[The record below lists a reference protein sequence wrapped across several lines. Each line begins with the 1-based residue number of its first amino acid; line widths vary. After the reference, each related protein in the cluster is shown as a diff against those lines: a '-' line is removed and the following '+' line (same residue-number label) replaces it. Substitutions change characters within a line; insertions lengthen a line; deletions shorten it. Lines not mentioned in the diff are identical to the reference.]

1 MILILILIFKMIL
14 ILILPDFSRI
24 FRIFE
29 NYRSLGIV
37 KNYLL
42 GISNLC
48 KWIELAEIC
57 PKTQTYDHFIA
68 LRRGILHD
76 SNFDF
81 INDFDFDFIN
91 DFDFASKFQ
100 NDFDFDFQNDFDFD
114 FAPNFQ
120 NDFDF
125 INDFDFDFA

>member
-1 MILILILIFKMIL
+1 M
-14 ILILPDFSRI
+14 ILPDFSRI

-29 NYRSLGIV
+29 NYRSVVIV
-37 KNYLL
+37 TVCFL
-42 GISNLC
+42 GISKLC
-48 KWIELAEIC
+48 KWIEFAEIC
-57 PKTQTYDHFIA
+57 PKTPKYDHFVA
-68 LRRGILHD
+68 LCRGILHD

-91 DFDFASKFQ
+91 DFDFDFASKIQ
-100 NDFDFDFQNDFDFD
+100 NDFDFDFQNDFD

-125 INDFDFDFA
+125 INYFDFAPNL

>member
-1 MILILILIFKMIL
+1 MILIL

-24 FRIFE
+24 FRISE

-48 KWIELAEIC
+48 KWTELAEIC

-81 INDFDFDFIN
+81 INDFDFDFDFIN
-91 DFDFASKFQ
+91 DFDFDFDFASKFQ
-100 NDFDFDFQNDFDFD
+100 NDFDFDFDFQNDFDFDFD
-114 FAPNFQ
+114 FAPNYKM
-120 NDFDF
+120 
-125 INDFDFDFA
+125 ILILILIL